1 MPKKIRENT
10 NSVKILASEA
20 RVAIKDVAKICVGL
34 SPEDVLA
41 LTHFLSGAMTPPL
54 WAMGLVRD
62 LRALQEEGRDESSGG
77 R

>member
-1 MPKKIRENT
+1 MAMERAKIAM
-10 NSVKILASEA
+10 KILADEA
-20 RVAIKDVAKICVGL
+20 KVPEEKVSKICAGL
-34 SPEDVLA
+34 SPEDINLMA
-41 LTHFLSGAMTPPL
+41 FYLSGTEGAPL